1 MKRFIVQGL
10 KSLSLKKL
18 IDYHKKRKKSYK
30 PNSSDLT
37 LDGFK
42 FIYHMEWGHRNWG
55 RGMGVLF
62 MVPLIGFL
70 MSKKMTTV
78 VKKRTLG
85 LMGLLCFQGGMGWYM
100 VKSGLVQPE
109 KIGYK
114 VIFCIS

>member
-1 MKRFIVQGL
+1 
-10 KSLSLKKL
+10 
-18 IDYHKKRKKSYK
+18 
-30 PNSSDLT
+30 
-37 LDGFK
+37 
-42 FIYHMEWGHRNWG
+42 MEWGHRNWG

-114 VIFCIS
+114 VIFTLLDIFRHNSHAVGRDP

>member
-1 MKRFIVQGL
+1 
-10 KSLSLKKL
+10 
-18 IDYHKKRKKSYK
+18 
-30 PNSSDLT
+30 
-37 LDGFK
+37 
-42 FIYHMEWGHRNWG
+42 MEWGHRNWG

-70 MSKKMTTV
+70 MTKKMAPV

-114 VIFCIS
+114 VIFLYFLTFLDITRTVSEGIHDSILKKRHIGILI